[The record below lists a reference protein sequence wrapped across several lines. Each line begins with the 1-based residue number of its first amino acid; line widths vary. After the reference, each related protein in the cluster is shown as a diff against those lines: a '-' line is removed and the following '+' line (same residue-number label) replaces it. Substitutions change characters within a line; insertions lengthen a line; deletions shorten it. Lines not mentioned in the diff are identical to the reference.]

1 MATKAEII
9 ASIEQGMARVQE
21 TFGVLS
27 DEQLATPVHSEEA
40 GWTARE
46 ILIHLAGRAM
56 GYNLTVRLAEGGG
69 MPAGGGA
76 FNVNDWNQRRIDE
89 RKEKSRDELLAEFR
103 AVHEELITRV
113 QGMSDE
119 FLARTIPRGPGV
131 TITVAEAMHLG
142 GGQHSINHTI
152 EVEQALGL
160 TR

>member
-9 ASIEQGMARVQE
+9 ASIHAGMARVQE
-21 TFGVLS
+21 TFGDLS
-27 DEQLATPVHSEEA
+27 DEQLATPVHNEEA

-46 ILIHLAGRAM
+46 ILIHLAGRAI

-69 MPAGGGA
+69 IPSGGG

-89 RKEKSRDELLAEFR
+89 RREKSRDELLAEFR
-103 AVHEELITRV
+103 TVHEALITRV
-113 QGMSDE
+113 EGMSDE

-131 TITVAEAMHLG
+131 TITVAEAMRLG
-142 GGQHSINHTI
+142 GGQHSISHNS

-160 TR
+160 AR